1 MGNNEQSKLMTP
13 PILYSLR
20 NCPYAMRARLAI
32 FKSKQVVELRD
43 VVLSDKPAAMLAAS
57 PKGTVP
63 ILVLGAC
70 ENSTSQLDSAQVI
83 DESLDIM
90 LWALGESDPNNL
102 LRAKPLDRPTNS
114 KDTKPPTTL
123 TEMLS
128 LIEQF
133 DHEFKSCL
141 EAYKSAKR
149 YHDTSVQDCRQQC
162 EVFIQQLEQRLSNHQ
177 YLMDESESLVDIALL
192 PFIRQ
197 FARVERQWYL
207 KSPYPHLKQWLNR
220 YLQSAMFTKV
230 MAQYPLW
237 TEGRPVIKFG
247 DKL

>member
-1 MGNNEQSKLMTP
+1 MTL

-32 FKSKQVVELRD
+32 FKSKLAVELRD
-43 VVLSDKPAAMLAAS
+43 VVLSDKPEEMLVAS

-63 ILVLGAC
+63 ILVLASV
-70 ENSTSQLDSAQVI
+70 ENSTPQLDSAQVI

-90 LWALGESDPNNL
+90 LWALGESDPHNL
-102 LRAKPLDRPTNS
+102 LRAKALDSLMNS
-114 KDTKPPTTL
+114 SDTKSSTTL
-123 TEMLS
+123 ADMLS
-128 LIEQF
+128 LITMF
-133 DHEFKSCL
+133 DSEFKSAL

-149 YHDTSVQDCRQQC
+149 YHDTSVQDCRHQC
-162 EVFIQQLEQRLSNHQ
+162 ELFIQQLEQRLSNHQ
-177 YLMDESESLVDIALL
+177 YLMDESESLADIALL

-207 KSPYPHLKQWLNR
+207 QSPYPQLKRWLNH

-237 TEGRPVIKFG
+237 AEGQKAVVFG
-247 DKL
+247 NKS

>member
-1 MGNNEQSKLMTP
+1 MTLP
-13 PILYSLR
+13 VLYSLR

-32 FKSKQVVELRD
+32 YKSRQVVALRD
-43 VVLSDKPAAMLAAS
+43 VVLSDKPKEMLTAS

-63 ILVLGAC
+63 ILVLGSS
-70 ENSTSQLDSAQVI
+70 EVSPSNVI

-90 LWALGESDPNNL
+90 LWALGESDPDNL
-102 LRAKPLDRPTNS
+102 LRANPLDS
-114 KDTKPPTTL
+114 KASSNDNKLSTTL

-128 LIEQF
+128 LIALF
-133 DHEFKSCL
+133 DSEFKSAL

-149 YHDTSVQDCRQQC
+149 YHDSSVQDCRQHC
-162 EVFIQQLEQRLSNHQ
+162 EEYIQNLEQRLSRHACI
-177 YLMDESESLVDIALL
+177 MDDHESLADIALL

-197 FARVERQWYL
+197 FAKVERQWYL
-207 KSPYPHLKQWLNR
+207 QSPYPQLKRWLNR

-237 TEGRPVIKFG
+237 SPHRADIAFG
-247 DKL
+247 DS

>member
-1 MGNNEQSKLMTP
+1 MTL

-32 FKSKQVVELRD
+32 FKSKLAVELRD
-43 VVLSDKPAAMLAAS
+43 VVLSDKPAEMLVAS

-63 ILVLGAC
+63 ILVLASLKQ
-70 ENSTSQLDSAQVI
+70 STTPVI

-90 LWALGESDPNNL
+90 LWALGESDPHNL
-102 LRAKPLDRPTNS
+102 LRAKPVDSPTNS
-114 KDTKPPTTL
+114 KDTKPPTAL
-123 TEMLS
+123 TEILS
-128 LIEQF
+128 LIQQF

-149 YHDTSVQDCRQQC
+149 YHDSGVQSSREQC
-162 EVFIQQLEQRLSNHQ
+162 EVYIQQLEQRLSKHT

-207 KSPYPHLKQWLNR
+207 QSPYPHLKQWLNR

-237 TEGRPVIKFG
+237 AEGQGAVVFG
-247 DKL
+247 DKR